1 MFFLDINECLANNGG
16 CSINAQ
22 CTNVIGGNRTC
33 TCNAGYTGDGIV
45 CTGES
50 LTYSETS
57 SHILKHIKFVLNSS
71 SRMNFLK
78 QVQRSCSR
86 IYQTYYMQL
95 MKISM

>member
-1 MFFLDINECLANNGG
+1 MFFLDINECLTNNGG

-45 CTGES
+45 CAGES

-57 SHILKHIKFVLNSS
+57 SLILKHIKFVLNSS